1 MNAKLQKA
9 LKYVLSFGLAGV
21 LVYFAFRKVE
31 WAAFWES
38 LKCTNWWY
46 IGLSVVVS
54 LLALLFRQLRWH
66 MMLYPLDDQVRQIDV
81 WDADNIGNLANIV
94 LPGAGEFTRCGLM
107 SSPRAKYDKVFG
119 TILMERIWDFVAIV
133 ALLIIALA
141 LMWDRLGSFF
151 IETIVKPTAGRFT
164 FGLGWAL
171 IALCALIALII
182 FVIFKLRT
190 KSKFCAKAAELMQGM
205 AQGFVS
211 SFKIKKKFRFLLY
224 TILIWLMYILTTYF
238 TFKAMPELAYLGFG
252 DSLFLSAIG
261 NFASVIPVPG
271 GIGAYHYL
279 VTITLTS
286 LYDTTWELGILFAT
300 LSHEIHALILIVTGI
315 ISYVCWQVRKKKK
328 I

>member
-1 MNAKLQKA
+1 MNEKVQKA
-9 LKYVLSFGLAGV
+9 LKYVLSFALAGV
-21 LVYFAFRKVE
+21 LVYFAFRKVD
-31 WAAFWES
+31 WAEFWES

-46 IGLSVVVS
+46 ITLSVVVS
-54 LLALLFRQLRWH
+54 LLALHFRQLRWI
-66 MMLYPLDDQVRQIDV
+66 MMLQPLDDKVKQIDV

-119 TILMERIWDFVAIV
+119 TILMERIWDFVAII
-133 ALLIIALA
+133 ALLAIALI

-171 IALCALIALII
+171 ISLVAVIALLIWL
-182 FVIFKLRT
+182 IFKFR
-190 KSKFCAKAAELMQGM
+190 KKVKAFDKIAELLQGM
-205 AQGFVS
+205 AQGFVAS
-211 SFKIKKKFRFLLY
+211 LKIKKKFLFFLY
-224 TILIWLMYILTTYF
+224 TVLIWLMYVLTTLF
-238 TFKAMPELAYLGFG
+238 TFKAMPELADLGFG

-300 LSHEIHALILIVTGI
+300 LSHEIHALILIVTGV
-315 ISYVCWQVRKKKK
+315 ISYVCWQIRKKKK